1 MIKVLTCKPVKAL
14 KLALTFSNGDSG
26 VFDASSYLAGKH
38 VSLLEPLQKSEYFQR
53 CFIDA
58 GALCWPNGW
67 DLSAQRVSE
76 PTTVLEPHGVA

>member
-26 VFDASSYLAGKH
+26 VFDASSYLAEKH
-38 VSLLEPLQKSEYFQR
+38 GSLLEPLHKSEYFQR

-58 GALCWPNGW
+58 AALCWPNGW
-67 DLSAQRVSE
+67 DLSAQRILE
-76 PTTVLEPHGVA
+76 PTTVLEPHEVA